1 MSFCVICEGMR
12 QDTNTV
18 HAFTDKVITYIK
30 EKLPAITQ
38 FTSVKKQ
45 LVKTKILLIY
55 AITKLTMGLKLN
67 GIFCDKSWK
76 VTL

>member
-1 MSFCVICEGMR
+1 MR

-18 HAFTDKVITYIK
+18 HAVTGKVIRYIK

-38 FTSVKKQ
+38 IYFCEEATSQ
-45 LVKTKILLIY
+45 NKILLIY